1 MTKARILLADDHN
14 IVLEAIKKLLEP
26 EFDVIATVSN
36 GLTLIQEARRLRP
49 DVIVMDLVMR
59 VLDGLE
65 VGRKIKA
72 ELPEV
77 KFIYLTTTD
86 DADIVA
92 EAFRIGASEF
102 LLKQCGYSDLRAAI
116 RRSLDKGSY
125 LGRLIPKPKANR
137 DFRHS
142 GNRETGPITPR
153 QREVLRLLA
162 EGRSMKQV
170 AFALDLSTRTVA
182 FHKYRMMAGLNLR
195 TNADLIR
202 FAMTNLIV

>member
-26 EFDVIATVSN
+26 DFDVIATVSN

-102 LLKQCGYSDLRAAI
+102 LLKQCAYSDLRAAI
-116 RRSLDKGSY
+116 RRSLAKGPY
-125 LGRLIPKPKANR
+125 LGRLLPKKIPTS
-137 DFRHS
+137 DFHADRA
-142 GNRETGPITPR
+142 EAPITPR

-182 FHKYRMMAGLNLR
+182 FHKYRIMAGLNLR

-202 FAMTNLIV
+202 FAMSNLIV